1 MTNSAQEIMFL
12 VVDRWTG
19 RVFDASKVK
28 AEYSWSIRDAIE
40 TMISDHDLNTV
51 DILIRYP
58 TRTAASRDVEPG
70 EEEMQQPPTVETAT
84 PTATADDDVPF

>member
-12 VVDRWTG
+12 VVDRRTG
-19 RVFDASKVK
+19 RVLDASKVI

-51 DILIRYP
+51 DILIRNP
-58 TRTAASRDVEPG
+58 TRTAASRDVELR

-84 PTATADDDVPF
+84 PTAAGDDDIPF

>member
-12 VVDRWTG
+12 VVDRWSG
-19 RVFDASKVK
+19 RVLDASKVK

-51 DILIRYP
+51 DILIRNP
-58 TRTAASRDVEPG
+58 TRTAASRDVELR
-70 EEEMQQPPTVETAT
+70 EQEVQQPPTVEPAT
-84 PTATADDDVPF
+84 PIATADDDVPF